1 MPQSMTGFGRA
12 AIEHEGGS
20 ISIEA
25 KSYNNRFLKVTL
37 RLPDALSNQEVE
49 LENVV
54 RQRLS
59 RGSVYITVGMTR
71 PPSANAWRLNT
82 ELVRKYYTEL
92 WALSRELEAPKPS
105 LSEIARLD
113 GAVEAVDD
121 AAGDDEA
128 LNAAVKKALEL
139 ALGELSAMRGKEGEA
154 LRADLEARVRRV
166 AEVAAE
172 VENRAPKIVSEYRD
186 KLKARLDQLLKGT
199 GVSLDE
205 AVVVKEVALFADR
218 ADITEETTRLRHHC
232 TQFLKEIAG
241 KEAVGRKLD
250 FIAQEMLRESN
261 TIGSKANDAELASSV
276 VEMKSEIE
284 RIKEQVQNLE

>member
-71 PPSANAWRLNT
+71 PPSTNAWRLNT

-154 LRADLEARVRRV
+154 LRVDLEARVRRV

-172 VENRAPKIVSEYRD
+172 VEKRAPKIVSEYRD

>member
-154 LRADLEARVRRV
+154 LRVDLEARVRRV

-172 VENRAPKIVSEYRD
+172 VEKRAPKIVSEYRD

>member
-139 ALGELSAMRGKEGEA
+139 ALGELCAMRGKEGEA

-172 VENRAPKIVSEYRD
+172 VEKRAPKIVSEYRD

>member
-71 PPSANAWRLNT
+71 PPSTNAWRLNT

-172 VENRAPKIVSEYRD
+172 VEKRAPKIVSEYRD

>member
-12 AIEHEGGS
+12 ALEHEGGS
-20 ISIEA
+20 INIEA

-37 RLPDALSNQEVE
+37 RLPDALSNQELE
-49 LENVV
+49 LENFV
-54 RQRLS
+54 RQKLT

-71 PPSANAWRLNT
+71 PPSVNAYRLNV
-82 ELVRKYYTEL
+82 ELVRRYYSEL
-92 WALSRELEAPKPS
+92 FALARELDAPKPS

-113 GAVEAVDD
+113 GAVEAMDQG
-121 AAGDDEA
+121 AGEDEA
-128 LNAAVKKALEL
+128 LSEAVKKVLNT
-139 ALGELSAMRGKEGEA
+139 ALGELSAMRTKEGEA
-154 LRADLEARVRRV
+154 LRADLEARVKRV
-166 AEVAAE
+166 SVVSEE
-172 VENRAPKIVSEYRD
+172 VEKRAPKIVGEYRD
-186 KLKARLDQLLKGT
+186 KLKARMEQLLKGT
-199 GVSLDE
+199 GVAPDE
-205 AVVVKEVALFADR
+205 AVIVREAALFADR

-232 TQFLKEIAG
+232 GQFLKEIAG